1 MWQVLASGELPGD
14 LILVSVCELFE
25 VHWVLVSVWQV
36 WVSAELPSV
45 HRVWTLWTEKT
56 ARQLPGGIHC
66 VIWQKQWWQLLQ
78 VLTGLSQCQEFQPPL
93 GWIGNKHAYFPTYWT
108 EAVGFAIWTKNDQSC
123 GLYQTVLNTTSGVN
137 FASQSKWKLFKLQGL
152 VAELTGSNC
161 SCCRLH
167 QSNAFVGLAVH
178 HSVVVVLN

>member
-1 MWQVLASGELPGD
+1 M
-14 LILVSVCELFE
+14 
-25 VHWVLVSVWQV
+25 WQV